1 MSLTNYSND
10 PLWSILY
17 ETVCCMILYPHHK
30 AHTRD
35 VILREKPNVN
45 PQELSLLLG
54 IPLGEAIV
62 ILYELFQKDE
72 SPREF

>member
-1 MSLTNYSND
+1 
-10 PLWSILY
+10 
-17 ETVCCMILYPHHK
+17 MILYPNHK

-35 VILREKPNVN
+35 VILQEKPNVN

-62 ILYELFQKDE
+62 ILHELLQKDNATE
-72 SPREF
+72 

>member
-1 MSLTNYSND
+1 MSFSEYTND
-10 PLWSILY
+10 PLWPILY

-35 VILREKPNVN
+35 VILQEKPNVT

-62 ILYELFQKDE
+62 ILHELLQKE
-72 SPREF
+72 SATE

>member
-1 MSLTNYSND
+1 MSFSEYTND
-10 PLWSILY
+10 PLWPILY
-17 ETVCCMILYPHHK
+17 ETVCCMILYPYHK

-35 VILREKPNVN
+35 VILQEKPNVN

-62 ILYELFQKDE
+62 ILHELLQKE
-72 SPREF
+72 SATE

>member
-1 MSLTNYSND
+1 MSFSEYTND
-10 PLWSILY
+10 PLWPILY

-35 VILREKPNVN
+35 VILQEKPNVN

-62 ILYELFQKDE
+62 ILHELLQKE
-72 SPREF
+72 STTA

>member
-1 MSLTNYSND
+1 MSFSEYAND
-10 PLWSILY
+10 PLWPILY

-35 VILREKPNVN
+35 VILQEKPNVN

-62 ILYELFQKDE
+62 ILHELLQKE
-72 SPREF
+72 SATE

>member
-1 MSLTNYSND
+1 
-10 PLWSILY
+10 
-17 ETVCCMILYPHHK
+17 MILYPHHK

>member
-1 MSLTNYSND
+1 MSFSEYTND
-10 PLWSILY
+10 PLWPILY
-17 ETVCCMILYPHHK
+17 ETVCYMILYPHHK

-35 VILREKPNVN
+35 VILQEKPNVN

-62 ILYELFQKDE
+62 ILHELLQKE
-72 SPREF
+72 SATE